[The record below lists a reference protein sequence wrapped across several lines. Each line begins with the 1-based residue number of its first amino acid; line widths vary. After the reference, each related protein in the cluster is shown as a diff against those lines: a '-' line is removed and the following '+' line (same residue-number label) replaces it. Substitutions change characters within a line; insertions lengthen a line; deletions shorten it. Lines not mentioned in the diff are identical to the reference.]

1 MLVSSVKHIPS
12 GRWAHEGPG
21 NHKAGWYMEITEK
34 TEAILRKLPQHT
46 LSPLSASA
54 PFPAP
59 IYNNVSLCA
68 LDSTFHCCCSVAKS
82 CPTLCNPMDG
92 SMPSF
97 LVLHHLL
104 EFAQTH
110 VHWVTDAIQPLHP
123 LLAPSPFALNPPQH
137 QGPSNEYSELSSWS
151 SSLSLLLRDIIWSC
165 SFKYHLLC
173 TLFSI
178 LMCTPPSPYFNSPEI
193 RTILQSASWHNLICS
208 IFFFL
213 GGT

>member
-82 CPTLCNPMDG
+82 CPTICNPMDG

-110 VHWVTDAIQPLHP
+110 VFWVKWCHP
-123 LLAPSPFALNPPQH
+123 NI
-137 QGPSNEYSELSSWS
+137 S
-151 SSLSLLLRDIIWSC
+151 SSVIHFIIRICLFKSIHQLMDVWIISTFCLL
-165 SFKYHLLC
+165 
-173 TLFSI
+173 
-178 LMCTPPSPYFNSPEI
+178 
-193 RTILQSASWHNLICS
+193 
-208 IFFFL
+208 
-213 GGT
+213 